1 MMRRGAKTSQS
12 STEKSVRTYL
22 FMTRIMGLLIAAL
35 GVIFFLLTFNFA
47 ILLILVAIGVI
58 LYLIGTRQRLKLQ

>member
-22 FMTRIMGLLIAAL
+22 FITRIMGLLIAAL

-47 ILLILVAIGVI
+47 ILLILIAIGVI